1 MTIFAG
7 NYIKYSKNMALNIKR
22 VLKERGLTA
31 MQVAERMGV
40 TNVALSQHMNGN
52 PSVQTLERI
61 AQAIGCDVAELFD
74 PLPPTIRCPH
84 CGEKI
89 VIEGKSPAD
98 Q

>member
-1 MTIFAG
+1 MTIFAE

-31 MQVAERMGV
+31 MQIAERMGI

-61 AQAIGCDVAELFD
+61 AKAIGCDVAELFD
-74 PLPPTIRCPH
+74 PLPPTIRCPY

>member
-31 MQVAERMGV
+31 MQIAERMGV

-89 VIEGKSPAD
+89 VLEEKSPAD

>member
-1 MTIFAG
+1 MTIFAE

-31 MQVAERMGV
+31 MQIAERMGV

>member
-1 MTIFAG
+1 
-7 NYIKYSKNMALNIKR
+7 MALNIKR

-31 MQVAERMGV
+31 TQIAERMGV

-84 CGEKI
+84 CGGKIELSEKPI
-89 VIEGKSPAD
+89 GQEQV
-98 Q
+98 